1 MKKNLNK
8 LIIVGVLIV
17 AIVFIIVLKNKT
29 EKRDVIKDKE
39 EIVESIKISEID
51 SIVTF
56 QQKPDNISQGDTI
69 EIQRQ
74 ENIIAKQIEKSD
86 EVPETIKQQITKKD
100 ILALVNNS
108 QITESYF
115 NENFDNLSKQ
125 HKDMYKNDKEGFLDQ
140 LITKELLFQKAKEKG
155 IVENISES
163 DEEKLK
169 DKAIEKLVIA
179 ISNDIEI
186 TDEEMKNFYNEHDS
200 EMKGAGFEQ
209 VKSDIRNYLIQQKQ
223 GEVINQYIEELKSGA
238 EIVLNEEWI
247 KEQQASKPKNP
258 LTDAL
263 KNGKPTVLDLG
274 ASSCI
279 PCKMMK
285 PIFAELEKEY
295 EGKANILLL
304 EISDYRDIANKYKV
318 RVIPTQ
324 IFFDKNGSQNW
335 RHEGFLSK
343 EDIIKKLNELGA

>member
-1 MKKNLNK
+1 MRNNLKK
-8 LIIVGVLIV
+8 LIIVGVLII
-17 AIVFIIVLKNKT
+17 AIVFVMVLK
-29 EKRDVIKDKE
+29 
-39 EIVESIKISEID
+39 
-51 SIVTF
+51 
-56 QQKPDNISQGDTI
+56 G
-69 EIQRQ
+69 
-74 ENIIAKQIEKSD
+74 
-86 EVPETIKQQITKKD
+86 ETIGIQEQEDIVPKQAENN
-100 ILALVNNS
+100 ILAIVNNS
-108 QITESYF
+108 QITKQYL
-115 NENFDNLSKQ
+115 NETFDTIPQ
-125 HKDMYKNDKEGFLDQ
+125 EHKDIFRNNMEGFLDQ

-155 IVENISES
+155 IVESINES

-169 DKAIEKLVIA
+169 NEAIEKLI
-179 ISNDIEI
+179 IKICSNIEV
-186 TDEEMKNFYNEHDS
+186 TNEEMNNFYYEHES

-209 VKSDIRNYLIQQKQ
+209 VKSDIRYYLVQQKQ
-223 GEVINQYIEELKSGA
+223 GGVIDQYITKLKSGA

-247 KEQQASKPKNP
+247 RVQQVSIPPNP

-295 EGKANILLL
+295 EGRANILLL

-324 IFFDKNGSQNW
+324 IFFDKNGNQYW
-335 RHEGFLSK
+335 QHEGFFSK
-343 EDIIKKLNELGA
+343 EDIIKKLNESGDY